1 MSYLIKPIDM
11 RTGNTAPGMISYMEK
26 PDDAIADVRSRSG
39 LSKFKNWSFHL
50 VIKHIK
56 DKQVKRFKNQDDE

>member
-1 MSYLIKPIDM
+1 MSYLIKPMDM
-11 RTGNTAPGMISYMEK
+11 RTGNTAPAMISYMEK

-39 LSKFKNWSFHL
+39 LSRFENWSFNH

-56 DKQVKRFKNQDDE
+56 DKQVKRFKNQDYE